1 MIKYVSYAVTFAE
14 VPDEVSL
21 TLAISNCGGRC
32 PGCHS
37 PELRQDIG
45 RDLEEDLPLLL
56 KKYKD
61 QITCVCFLGQGN
73 DPDALNECLEYV
85 HRHGLNTCLYTG
97 ADEFEGDT
105 TYLTYVKVGH
115 YDATLGGLDNPKTN
129 QRMYYLPAAYNANGV
144 RLVTLDPIDI
154 TNKFWRTKK

>member
-14 VPDEVSL
+14 VPDEISL
-21 TLAISNCGGRC
+21 TLAISNCGGNC

-37 PELRQDIG
+37 PELRGDIG

-73 DPDALNECLEYV
+73 DPDALDECLEYV
-85 HRHGLNTCLYTG
+85 HRHGLKTCLYTG
-97 ADEFEGDT
+97 ADEFEGGT

-115 YDATLGGLDNPKTN
+115 YDEALGGLDSPKTN
-129 QRMYYLPAAYNANGV
+129 QRMYYLPAAYAANGV
-144 RLVTLDPIDI
+144 RLVTLEPIDI
-154 TNKFWRTKK
+154 TNKFWRKKE